1 MEINRPDIVA
11 QVTAAHDRY
20 EAALAV
26 NDLDTL
32 DELFWDDG
40 LTLRYGPNG
49 SLYGHA
55 AISAFRRGRAIA
67 GVERTVTKSVITTFG
82 DDFATT
88 NIEYVR
94 PDGETVGRQSQ
105 AWARFGDGWHIVA
118 AHVSD
123 VPA

>member
-1 MEINRPDIVA
+1 M
-11 QVTAAHDRY
+11 TAAHDRY
-20 EAALAV
+20 EKALEG

-32 DELFWDDG
+32 DELFWDNQ

-49 SLYGHA
+49 NLYGHE
-55 AISAFRRGRAIA
+55 AISAFRRGRNID
-67 GVERTVTKSVITTFG
+67 GVVRTVTRSVVTTFG

-94 PDGETVGRQSQ
+94 PDGDTVGRQSQ
-105 AWARFGDGWHIVA
+105 AWARTQDGWRIVA

-123 VPA
+123 VKKPGG